1 MGRYSFDYKIEPAEI
16 SLAKPASSESSKRAG
31 TESDSED
38 VSDTSDEDIN
48 LVVGSAKPA
57 SREKAQ
63 SGEDESLPRRRLF
76 SESPSPSPDSKPT
89 NTQKGRSPK
98 VWDKLGAKDDSDQ
111 MDDVSQ
117 ILSNMSLGNRIKNK
131 KQAAAVES
139 KSSSSSQKDKSTEV
153 KSRSGSS
160 SSRSSFN
167 SQNIFQGEE
176 ERGRSS
182 SGIRETDSRDKERTS
197 VNGSQRSNGGT
208 PVDSESSTVGQKE
221 PSQRKGLSVSEKKH
235 TSQESDVFPHIKMK
249 DGNSGQDAAAFG
261 RERSGSGKNQ
271 KSQEAESR
279 PNKNEQPTAPK
290 GSSDFFKKLNAAR
303 PPTSSGGP
311 KFGETT
317 AMKNPLAQAGLRQS
331 NDHRKKQQAPQLP
344 QKTFNSPVKSFQA
357 SSGSFMEPMTPRSSQ
372 WGKRADFDALRRQPI
387 ASPSKDFFAG
397 SAIDPMAYKAN
408 QWGTKSDFMAP
419 SMGLGANNNIKMD
432 PNSMEY
438 IPPSKATDAIKDLLE
453 SFDGDDMEADG
464 VTEVEGLTV
473 KLLPHQTQGL
483 KFLLKRE
490 APKVANKGGLL
501 CDDMGLGKTIQSI
514 ALILSNP
521 LAKHTFSQ
529 DETYKNQSK
538 TTLVIAPLALATQWA
553 SEINEKA
560 PGLRVCVHHGSRR
573 TKSPTELTTYDVVV
587 TTYQVVTSERDAK
600 GPLHCVNW
608 LRIIVDEAH
617 TIKNRNSK
625 SSLACDSL
633 TGVCR
638 WCLTG
643 TPIQNN
649 VDELYSLMRFL
660 KISPYNNYQTWSSQI
675 TKLVNAGRAKVAMK
689 RLHVVL
695 AVIMIRRTK
704 EVLGA
709 NGIKLPG
716 RNIHREFIEFDSN
729 ERSFYDKLEA
739 RVGSTIKDMLSEGG
753 QQYMSALLLL
763 LRLRQVCDHVKLAN
777 GHIDDDDKEAVVSAV
792 DKETS
797 NNSDNPDELSDLLN
811 QLSIEK
817 ENAALEGLGLKEESR
832 IDNTGTS
839 SKIRKLLEILTNE
852 QSRKTI
858 VFSQFTSMLDVVE
871 PCLKQNN
878 IKFVRYDGKMRP
890 QKRDESLE
898 RLRNDKSVK
907 VLLCSLK
914 CGALGLNLTCA
925 NRVVLLDPWW
935 NPMISE
941 QAIDRV
947 HRLGQ
952 TTDVDV
958 YELIVSKSVEE
969 RILTLQDKKRELAK
983 GVIEGGSA
991 KKAFNNKL
999 SVNDLLSLFN

>member
-1 MGRYSFDYKIEPAEI
+1 MGRYSFNHKIEPAEI
-16 SLAKPASSESSKRAG
+16 SKTSGLDTPGRAG
-31 TESDSED
+31 DGSDSED
-38 VSDTSDEDIN
+38 VSESSDEDIN

-63 SGEDESLPRRRLF
+63 TAGADSLPKRRLF
-76 SESPSPSPDSKPT
+76 SESPSPSPDSQSSATKEKART
-89 NTQKGRSPK
+89 PK
-98 VWDKLGAKDDSDQ
+98 IWDKLGAKDDEGDHVE
-111 MDDVSQ
+111 DVSQ
-117 ILSNMSLGNRIKNK
+117 ILSNMTLGDRVRNK
-131 KQAAAVES
+131 KGVAAEA
-139 KSSSSSQKDKSTEV
+139 KPSSSSVNNSSAEDKSG
-153 KSRSGSS
+153 SG
-160 SSRSSFN
+160 SSRSSFS
-167 SQNIFQGEE
+167 SQNTIQGEE
-176 ERGRSS
+176 GRRSS
-182 SGIRETDSRDKERTS
+182 SGVKEPSPGGNSGTSSRGSRRSGGGSPFDSEPST
-197 VNGSQRSNGGT
+197 NSQQK
-208 PVDSESSTVGQKE
+208 ESSTKGVDSTSRFDMTKKNGSSASGGSVNQNARKNE
-221 PSQRKGLSVSEKKH
+221 RQRRENIQPMAPKQPS
-235 TSQESDVFPHIKMK
+235 
-249 DGNSGQDAAAFG
+249 
-261 RERSGSGKNQ
+261 SGS
-271 KSQEAESR
+271 
-279 PNKNEQPTAPK
+279 
-290 GSSDFFKKLNAAR
+290 SSDFFKKLHAPR
-303 PPTSSGGP
+303 PAVNSGGP

-317 AMKNPLAQAGLRQS
+317 TMKNSLAQAGLRQS
-331 NDHRKKQQAPQLP
+331 NDHRRKQPAPQMP

-357 SSGSFMEPMTPRSSQ
+357 SSGSFMEPMTPKSSR
-372 WGKRADFDALRRQPI
+372 WGERTDLNAFRQQPV

-397 SAIDPMAYKAN
+397 SAVDPQAYEAN
-408 QWGTKSDFMAP
+408 QWGTKSDLMPP
-419 SMGLGANNNIKMD
+419 STGLSFNMGS
-432 PNSMEY
+432 NSMEY

-453 SFDGDDMEADG
+453 SFDGDDIGEDG

-521 LAKHTFSQ
+521 LEKHTFAK
-529 DETYKNQSK
+529 DEAYKNQSK

-553 SEINEKA
+553 SEIKEKA
-560 PGLRVCVHHGSRR
+560 PGLRVCVHHGPKR
-573 TKSPTELTTYDVVV
+573 TKSSTELATYDVVV
-587 TTYQVVTSERDAK
+587 TTYQVVTSERDSK
-600 GPLHCVNW
+600 GPLHYVNW
-608 LRIIVDEAH
+608 LRIIIDEAH

-625 SSLACDSL
+625 SSLACDAL

-660 KISPYNNYQTWSSQI
+660 KLSPYNDYRTWSTQI

-695 AVIMIRRTK
+695 AVVMIRRTK

-709 NGIKLPG
+709 SGIKLPG
-716 RNIHREFIEFDSN
+716 RNIHRQFIEFDTQ

-763 LRLRQVCDHVKLAN
+763 LRLRQVCDHVKLSN
-777 GHIDDDDKEAVVSAV
+777 GRIDDDDKEAVVSAV
-792 DKETS
+792 DRDAS
-797 NNSDNPDELSDLLN
+797 NRSDSPDDLSDLLN

-817 ENAALEGLGLKEESR
+817 ENAALEGLGLKEEST

-839 SKIRKLLEILTNE
+839 SKIRKLLEVLTNE
-852 QSRKTI
+852 PSRKTI
-858 VFSQFTSMLDVVE
+858 VFSQFTSMLDIVE
-871 PCLKQNN
+871 PCLRQNN
-878 IKFVRYDGKMRP
+878 INFVRYDGRMRP
-890 QKRDESLE
+890 QKRDESLD

-958 YELIVSKSVEE
+958 YEFIISKSVEE
-969 RILTLQDKKRELAK
+969 RILALQDKKRELAK
-983 GVIEGGSA
+983 GVIEGGGA

-999 SVNDLLSLFN
+999 SINDLLSLFN

>member
-1 MGRYSFDYKIEPAEI
+1 MGRYSFNYKIEPAEI
-16 SLAKPASSESSKRAG
+16 SLAKPPG
-31 TESDSED
+31 TETPKRTDAGSDSED
-38 VSDTSDEDIN
+38 VSDSSHEDIN

-57 SREKAQ
+57 AKDKAQ
-63 SGEDESLPRRRLF
+63 PEGAESLPRRRLF
-76 SESPSPSPDSKPT
+76 SESPSPSPDSKSHS
-89 NTQKGRSPK
+89 TQKGRPSK
-98 VWDKLGAKDDSDQ
+98 IWDKLGAKDDGDQ
-111 MDDVSQ
+111 LDDVSQ
-117 ILSNMSLGNRIKNK
+117 ILSNMSLGDRIKNK
-131 KQAAAVES
+131 KQATVAET
-139 KSSSSSQKDKSTEV
+139 KPSSSSASADEKSG
-153 KSRSGSS
+153 SGSS
-160 SSRSSFN
+160 SSRSSFS
-167 SQNIFQGEE
+167 SQNIFQGD
-176 ERGRSS
+176 ERRRSS
-182 SGIRETDSRDKERTS
+182 SGIKDPGSREKERTS
-197 VNGSQRSNGGT
+197 VTGSQRS
-208 PVDSESSTVGQKE
+208 SSGSPFDNEPSTDGQKKLSHGKKASISGQKE
-221 PSQRKGLSVSEKKH
+221 SSQGTEAHQPMKMKNNGKGQESSLPPPGRPQVGADETHNAQKTESQRKEY
-235 TSQESDVFPHIKMK
+235 
-249 DGNSGQDAAAFG
+249 N
-261 RERSGSGKNQ
+261 
-271 KSQEAESR
+271 R
-279 PNKNEQPTAPK
+279 PIAPK
-290 GSSDFFKKLNAAR
+290 QSSSSDFFKKLHAAR
-303 PPTSSGGP
+303 PPTNSDGP

-331 NDHRKKQQAPQLP
+331 NDHRKKQKAPQLP

-357 SSGSFMEPMTPRSSQ
+357 SSGSFMEPMTPKSSQ
-372 WGKRADFDALRRQPI
+372 WGQRADLNAFRKQPI
-387 ASPSKDFFAG
+387 ESPSKDFFSG
-397 SAIDPMAYKAN
+397 SAIDPLAYKAN
-408 QWGTKSDFMAP
+408 QWGTKNDFMAP
-419 SMGLGANNNIKMD
+419 SMHLGANNNVKMD

-453 SFDGDDMEADG
+453 SFDGEDMEADG

-490 APKVANKGGLL
+490 APNVANKGGLL

-521 LAKHTFSQ
+521 LEKHTFSK
-529 DETYKNQSK
+529 DERYKNQSK

-553 SEINEKA
+553 SEIKEKA
-560 PGLRVCVHHGSRR
+560 PGLRVCVHHGPKR
-573 TKSPTELTTYDVVV
+573 TKSSTELTTYDVVV
-587 TTYQVVTSERDAK
+587 TTYQVVTSERDSK
-600 GPLHCVNW
+600 GPLNYVNW
-608 LRIIVDEAH
+608 LRIIIDEAH

-695 AVIMIRRTK
+695 AVVMIRRTK

-716 RNIHREFIEFDSN
+716 RNIHREFVEFDAN

-763 LRLRQVCDHVKLAN
+763 LRLRQICDHIKLAN

-792 DKETS
+792 DKDAS
-797 NNSDNPDELSDLLN
+797 NSSGNPDELSDLLN

-839 SKIRKLLEILTNE
+839 SKIRKLLEILTKE
-852 QSRKTI
+852 PSRKTI
-858 VFSQFTSMLDVVE
+858 VFSQFTSMLDIVE

-878 IKFVRYDGKMRP
+878 INFVRYDGKMRP
-890 QKRDESLE
+890 QKRDESLD

-958 YELIVSKSVEE
+958 YEFIVSKSVEE
-969 RILTLQDKKRELAK
+969 RILALQDKKRELAK